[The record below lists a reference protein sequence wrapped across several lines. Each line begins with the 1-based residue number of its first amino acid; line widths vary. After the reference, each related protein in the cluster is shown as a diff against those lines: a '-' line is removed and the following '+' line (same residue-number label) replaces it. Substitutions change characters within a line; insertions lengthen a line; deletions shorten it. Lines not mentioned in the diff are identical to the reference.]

1 MNMSTGSM
9 PNAANV
15 QRLEQWLAEY
25 GNGILRTCYVY
36 LKDAALAQDAMQDT
50 FVKAWQKMDTFEGR
64 NGASP
69 KTWLT
74 HIAVNVCRDYRR
86 SRWLRLVDM
95 RKSIEEMPLPVY
107 EATPEEQDLF
117 ESVMALP
124 DKYREAVLLY
134 YYQELTLEEAAQVL
148 KMSRSTLHHRL
159 QKARQLLKVSLEGS
173 EMEWART

>member
-1 MNMSTGSM
+1 MSAGTM
-9 PNAANV
+9 PNAASV
-15 QRLEQWLAEY
+15 QRLEQWLEQY
-25 GNGILRTCYVY
+25 GSGILRTCYVY

-64 NGASP
+64 GGASP

-86 SRWLRLVDM
+86 SRWFKWVDM
-95 RKSIEEMPLPVY
+95 RKSIEEMPVAVRQ
-107 EATPEEQDLF
+107 ATLEERELF

-134 YYQELTLEEAAQVL
+134 YYQELTLEETAQVMN
-148 KMSRSTLHHRL
+148 MSRSTVHHRL
-159 QKARQLLKVSLEGS
+159 QKARQMLKLSLERS
-173 EMEWART
+173 DMEWART